1 MAGDF
6 NAHHQAW
13 GYPHTTHKGVNL
25 WQAAAYLGLTL
36 IPYSN
41 FPTRIGNSV
50 SQDSTPDL
58 TFVGSAGKFSWAN
71 LEVELGSDRYIVS
84 TELQV
89 GRKPPRTFK
98 YIDWD
103 HFRKIRE
110 EIGGESSEN
119 FQDWMASVRGDVEE
133 PTKLIHTELEVSQMD
148 SRLAHLIEAND
159 FLLSWWKTQK
169 LNRRLRKRLAVL
181 NKEIMTHCQVL
192 ERQQWQEV
200 CNMVDGQMRIGGKW
214 NLLTHLL
221 HGNETKTS
229 KDRAVDR
236 ILHEERQHQGN
247 DEIATRLARRYLPS
261 ADWAPGAC
269 LVTIQG
275 QISRAP

>member
-1 MAGDF
+1 M
-6 NAHHQAW
+6 
-13 GYPHTTHKGVNL
+13 
-25 WQAAAYLGLTL
+25 
-36 IPYSN
+36 
-41 FPTRIGNSV
+41 
-50 SQDSTPDL
+50 
-58 TFVGSAGKFSWAN
+58 
-71 LEVELGSDRYIVS
+71 
-84 TELQV
+84 
-89 GRKPPRTFK
+89 
-98 YIDWD
+98 
-103 HFRKIRE
+103 
-110 EIGGESSEN
+110 
-119 FQDWMASVRGDVEE
+119 
-133 PTKLIHTELEVSQMD
+133 
-148 SRLAHLIEAND
+148 
-159 FLLSWWKTQK
+159 
-169 LNRRLRKRLAVL
+169 L
-181 NKEIMTHCQVL
+181 NKKIMTHCQIL
-192 ERQQWQEV
+192 ETQQWQEV